1 MKRLLITGVAV
12 VASVTLAACG
22 GSSGGGSSSGSGS
35 DSNAMTVSAK
45 QIGGAGNVL
54 VDSSG
59 RALYASDQET
69 HGKAL
74 CTGSCTSFWK
84 PLTVTGAVP
93 RDSSL
98 TGKLALVKRPDGA
111 KQVTYNGKLLY
122 SFTQDKAGKVTGDGF
137 SDAFGGRQFTWHV
150 VHGDNSS
157 RSSGGAMSA
166 GQGSPGY

>member
-54 VDSSG
+54 
-59 RALYASDQET
+59 
-69 HGKAL
+69 
-74 CTGSCTSFWK
+74 
-84 PLTVTGAVP
+84 
-93 RDSSL
+93 
-98 TGKLALVKRPDGA
+98 
-111 KQVTYNGKLLY
+111 
-122 SFTQDKAGKVTGDGF
+122 DGF

-157 RSSGGAMSA
+157 RSSAANAPPGT
-166 GQGSPGY
+166 SPLTPRMLMQKTRG